1 MCWAMP
7 GDTTASSVIARV
19 QYDEASGQ
27 LDIELRTGRAYRY
40 LDVPAAVHQAFM
52 AADSMGRFYNDHIRD
67 VYLCTRLR

>member
-1 MCWAMP
+1 MQRQ
-7 GDTTASSVIARV
+7 TASSSVIAAV
-19 QYDEASGQ
+19 EYDEASEQ

-40 LDVPAAVHQAFM
+40 LDVPAAVHEAFM